1 MKINNRFGAR
11 QFLYSDRAA
20 GRPMIKSVPEEI
32 CDLDQGAGPWAAKP
46 GCGHWPNGLAIRLKL
61 SALARLERPI

>member
-1 MKINNRFGAR
+1 
-11 QFLYSDRAA
+11 
-20 GRPMIKSVPEEI
+20 MIKSVPEEI